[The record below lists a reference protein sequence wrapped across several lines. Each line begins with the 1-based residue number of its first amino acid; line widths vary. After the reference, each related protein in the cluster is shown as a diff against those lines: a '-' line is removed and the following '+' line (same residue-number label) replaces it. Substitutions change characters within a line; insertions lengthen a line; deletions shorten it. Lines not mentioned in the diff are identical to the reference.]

1 MCRDAEQ
8 RGVVVS
14 PALGIDLFPEL
25 SCWNKEDPTEHKVAK
40 QQPMV
45 SSRHRAPIA
54 AVPVPMNL
62 STATRPMKASKVVPM
77 VASTS
82 AHQQIPSASEASA
95 GSSQN
100 TDGKRLSVK
109 TRREPGENLR
119 KKQRRMAMRD
129 DEDKKEP
136 KPSSKYPQIPDGR

>member
-25 SCWNKEDPTEHKVAK
+25 SCWNKEDPTEHKVSK

-45 SSRHRAPIA
+45 SSRHHAPIA

-62 STATRPMKASKVVPM
+62 STAARPMKASKVVPM

-82 AHQQIPSASEASA
+82 VQQIPSSSENPV
-95 GSSQN
+95 GPQN
-100 TDGKRLSVK
+100 ADSKRVSVK
-109 TRREPGENLR
+109 NRSGTDKNRK
-119 KKQRRMAMRD
+119 KKQRRVVMRE
-129 DEDKKEP
+129 DEKEP